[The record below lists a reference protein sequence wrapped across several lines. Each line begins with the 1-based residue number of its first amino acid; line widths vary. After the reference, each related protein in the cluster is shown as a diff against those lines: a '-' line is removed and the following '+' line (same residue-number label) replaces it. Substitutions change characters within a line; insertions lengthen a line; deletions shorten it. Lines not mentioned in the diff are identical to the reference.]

1 MPIKNTGYPE
11 AVLVLR
17 QDTRNVPGTQQSNTR
32 HFSPYLSL
40 LSIKIKK
47 VTGRAVTFGQTP
59 AFIVGDVP
67 SPKT

>member
-17 QDTRNVPGTQQSNTR
+17 QDTRNVPGTHQSNIR

-47 VTGRAVTFGQTP
+47 LLAEQ
-59 AFIVGDVP
+59 
-67 SPKT
+67 